1 MLDNNLDIVSLSR
14 MLRPRQPEGNKST
27 FGHALLIA
35 GSWGMAGA
43 SVLAGRACL
52 RSGVG
57 KLTLH
62 IPCGTNDI
70 VQISVPEAIV
80 RHDVADSP
88 CFSVP
93 VPLEPYCAVAVG
105 PGLGLQSSTCQ
116 AFARQLQL
124 CRQKCAVPLLLDAD
138 ALNILALHPELVA
151 LLPEGSILTP
161 HLGELARLLHLPLE
175 HLLCD
180 EENCCRMAAEMAV
193 RQRVTV
199 VMKGAGTRIFSS
211 DGRRARCPWGND
223 GMATAGS
230 GDVLTGVILGLLA
243 QGHPSFEAASLGV
256 SLHALAGDAAASR
269 LGRHSLIA
277 SDLVEHLPEAF
288 LRLRG

>member
-1 MLDNNLDIVSLSR
+1 MPEFDLDIAAVGR
-14 MLRPRQPEGNKST
+14 MLRPRNPEGNKST

-57 KLTLH
+57 KLTMH
-62 IPCGTNDI
+62 IPRANNDI

-80 RHDVADSP
+80 HHDVAGSP
-88 CFSVP
+88 CFSEA
-93 VPLEPYCAVAVG
+93 VPLESYRALAVG
-105 PGLGLQSSTCQ
+105 PGLGLHPSTCQ
-116 AFARQLQL
+116 ALARQLQL
-124 CRQKCAVPLLLDAD
+124 CRQRPTMPLLLDAD
-138 ALNILALHPELVA
+138 ALNILSQHPELWD

-161 HLGELARLLHLPLE
+161 HFGELARLLRLPLE
-175 HLLCD
+175 SLLKD
-180 EENCCRMAAEMAV
+180 EEDCCRMVAEMAA

-199 VMKGAGTRIFSS
+199 VMKGAGTRLFSA
-211 DGRRARCPWGND
+211 DGRCARCPWGND

-243 QGHPSFEAASLGV
+243 QGYPSFEAACMGV

-269 LGRHSLIA
+269 LGRHSLMA
-277 SDLVEHLPEAF
+277 SDLVEYLPQAF
-288 LRLRG
+288 LRLQG